1 MQEQIELKNELDG
14 LFDKYDANG
23 DGYLEKE
30 DIARMLE
37 EGAEHSGTRLTRK
50 DL

>member
-30 DIARMLE
+30 DIAKMLQ
-37 EGAEHSGTRLTRK
+37 EGAEHSGTGFSRK
-50 DL
+50 HL